1 MMKKSVY
8 CQKIA
13 MAAPTITFI
22 ADDQGGIWEVT
33 YAGMVRRHR
42 QDWQAWCWYH
52 MAQAA
57 YAVCA

>member
-1 MMKKSVY
+1 
-8 CQKIA
+8 

-22 ADDQGGIWEVT
+22 ADDHGGMWEVT